1 MKLKKSYMSKIDFIH
16 KKPVYIF
23 KQENF
28 LNLDLYNNLKYS
40 FKNFDHN
47 KLKKGNDGKFS
58 LDSKSE
64 YYNQLLN
71 SDNSMKKFHD
81 LVFSKPFFNF
91 FYKNLYFK
99 YLFSQKDDFFR
110 VLKYLRLGKLDLNG
124 KKNIFDFL
132 FSKISINISYS
143 LINNNGL
150 ILPHTDSL
158 RKFLS
163 LMIYFPEF
171 DDSNEDKKLFLNEK
185 DYGTTFWNS
194 SIKNFNN
201 EHISNE
207 KKNEFIKKSEIFYTT
222 PFEQNVLYGFIRNN
236 NSWHSVEPK
245 EISKDYIRKSINI
258 NFMYL
263 N

>member
-1 MKLKKSYMSKIDFIH
+1 MILYIKNQYTFSNKKI
-16 KKPVYIF
+16 
-23 KQENF
+23 

-124 KKNIFDFL
+124 KKIFL
-132 FSKISINISYS
+132 
-143 LINNNGL
+143 
-150 ILPHTDSL
+150 
-158 RKFLS
+158 
-163 LMIYFPEF
+163 
-171 DDSNEDKKLFLNEK
+171 
-185 DYGTTFWNS
+185 
-194 SIKNFNN
+194 
-201 EHISNE
+201 
-207 KKNEFIKKSEIFYTT
+207 IFY
-222 PFEQNVLYGFIRNN
+222 FL
-236 NSWHSVEPK
+236 K
-245 EISKDYIRKSINI
+245 
-258 NFMYL
+258 
-263 N
+263 